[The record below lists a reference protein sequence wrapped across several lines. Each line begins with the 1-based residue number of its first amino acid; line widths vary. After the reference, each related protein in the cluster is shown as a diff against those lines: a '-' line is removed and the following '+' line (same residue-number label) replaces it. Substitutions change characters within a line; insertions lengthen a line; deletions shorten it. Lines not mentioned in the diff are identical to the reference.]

1 MENCK
6 KDPIIECPH
15 CNTFIFILE
24 LNCKIFRHGVFIATG
39 QQIDPHCPKELC
51 EMYLEKGLIYG
62 CGKPFRI
69 IETGEH
75 GWKAEQCDYI

>member
-1 MENCK
+1 ME
-6 KDPIIECPH
+6 KDRIIECPH
-15 CNTFIFILE
+15 CNTLIFILE

-69 IETGEH
+69 VETVEH